1 MPSPVRCLVVAFAL
15 LAATST
21 LAQNKD
27 AKEKN
32 AVEKQEPAASEPNAD
47 PAFGAFQ
54 RGHYLTAY
62 VEATRLIEAN
72 KDPKAMTLVGEILAN
87 GLGVKPDEKRAA
99 HWYGR
104 AADAGNR
111 EASYALGL
119 LYLQGRGVARDRAE
133 AAKRFR
139 TAAEQGHASAAYN
152 LALLYIEGQVFPRDV
167 SEAVRWFT
175 AAAEQDVA
183 DAQHTLAILY
193 RDGDDGVP
201 RDPAKSVQWLERAAK
216 LDHIPAMIELGIAL
230 FNSEG
235 IGRDEKRAADL
246 FRQAALRG
254 NPVAQNR
261 YARVLS
267 AGRGTAQNSVDA
279 CLWHSLAR
287 AQTVSDP
294 QLDRVCETLAP
305 ASREA
310 VAKRLEDWLKDASQ
324 DRS

>member
-1 MPSPVRCLVVAFAL
+1 MPRLAPILAISLALPVAMPAFA
-15 LAATST
+15 
-21 LAQNKD
+21 QNND
-27 AKEKN
+27 AREKS
-32 AVEKQEPAASEPNAD
+32 AIEKQEPALTDASAD
-47 PAFGAFQ
+47 LAFGAFQ

-62 VEATRLIEAN
+62 AEATRLIETN

-99 HWYGR
+99 YWYGR
-104 AADAGNR
+104 AAEAGDR
-111 EASYALGL
+111 EANYALGL
-119 LYLQGRGVARDRAE
+119 LHLQGRGVARDRAE

-139 TAAEQGHASAAYN
+139 SAAEQGHPAAAYN
-152 LALLYIEGQVFPRDV
+152 LALLYTEGQVVPRAV
-167 SEAVRWFT
+167 GEAIRWFT

-201 RDPAKSVQWLERAAK
+201 RDPAKAVQWLERAAK
-216 LDHIPAMIELGIAL
+216 LDHIPAMVELGIAL
-230 FNSEG
+230 FNGDG
-235 IGRDEKRAADL
+235 IAKDEARAANL
-246 FRQAALRG
+246 FKQAALRG

-267 AGRGTAQNSVDA
+267 AGRGTTQNSVDA

-287 AQTVSDP
+287 VQTVSDP

-305 ASREA
+305 ANREA
-310 VAKRLEDWLKDASQ
+310 VAKRLENWLKSASQ

>member
-1 MPSPVRCLVVAFAL
+1 MQLSVRVLILIAL
-15 LAATST
+15 LAASPA
-21 LAQNKD
+21 LAQNDGVKGG
-27 AKEKN
+27 
-32 AVEKQEPAASEPNAD
+32 AVEQSPSAPAENSD
-47 PAFGAFQ
+47 LAFGAFQ

-62 VEATRLIEAN
+62 AEATRLIETN
-72 KDPKAMTLVGEILAN
+72 NDPKAMTLVAEILAN

-99 HWYGR
+99 YWYAR
-104 AADAGNR
+104 AAEAGDR

-139 TAAEQGHASAAYN
+139 VAAEQGHAAAAYN
-152 LALLYIEGQVFPRDV
+152 LALLYVEGQVFPRNM
-167 SEAVRWFT
+167 SEALRWFGI
-175 AAAEQDVA
+175 AAEQDVA
-183 DAQHTLAILY
+183 DAQHTLAVIY
-193 RDGDDGVP
+193 RDGDDGIP
-201 RDPAKSVQWLERAAK
+201 RDLAKSIQWLERAIK

-230 FNSEG
+230 FNGDG
-235 IGRDEKRAADL
+235 IARDEARAAKL

-267 AGRGTAQNSVDA
+267 AGRGTEQNSIEA
-279 CLWHSLAR
+279 CLWHHLAR

-294 QLDRVCETLAP
+294 QLDGVCDTLAP
-305 ASREA
+305 ANREE
-310 VAKRLEDWLKDASQ
+310 VAKRLENWLKGASQ

>member
-1 MPSPVRCLVVAFAL
+1 MRALPVLIASLALSIAVPSFAQEK
-15 LAATST
+15 T
-21 LAQNKD
+21 
-27 AKEKN
+27 KET
-32 AVEKQEPAASEPNAD
+32 AKQEPASTEPNAD
-47 PAFGAFQ
+47 LAFGAFQ

-62 VEATRLIEAN
+62 AEATRLIEVN

-99 HWYGR
+99 YWYGR
-104 AADAGNR
+104 AAEAGDR

-119 LYLQGRGVARDRAE
+119 LHLQGRGVTRDRAE

-139 TAAEQGHASAAYN
+139 SAAEQGHAAAAYN

-175 AAAEQDVA
+175 AAAEQDIA

-193 RDGDDGVP
+193 RDGDGVP
-201 RDPAKSVQWLERAAK
+201 RDPAKSIQWLERAVK
-216 LDHIPAMIELGIAL
+216 LDHIPAMVELGIAL
-230 FNSEG
+230 FNGDG
-235 IGRDEKRAADL
+235 IARDEARAANL
-246 FRQAALRG
+246 FKQAALRG

-267 AGRGTAQNSVDA
+267 AGRGTTQNSVDA

-305 ASREA
+305 ANREA
-310 VAKRLEDWLKDASQ
+310 VAKRLEDWLKGASQ